1 MYKVLIGLEMHC
13 EISETNTKV
22 FSSAANTFTD
32 QPNTNIR
39 PVDMAFPG
47 TLPVINKEAVR
58 KSLMASIILNC
69 TQPEYVYFERKNY
82 YYPDLP
88 KGFQITQETKPAPIG
103 IYGKLKFECNGEEKE
118 IRINNLHLEEDA
130 ASSDHEGRSSKI
142 NYNRAGVPLLELVTE
157 PDLRSADE
165 AVAFLETM
173 RSIYQYAGISEAD
186 SKKGQIRCD
195 VNVSIMEADKDENDP
210 NNWGTKV
217 EIKNVN
223 SFGGVRDAIN
233 YEIER
238 QTELKEQG
246 RYDEVQQETRRWDE
260 DSMST
265 IRMRSKVDAIDY
277 KYFVEPNI
285 PKIKLSKDWVEQIRK
300 EIPKLAHERKETYIN
315 EYGISDYDAT
325 ILVKEKQTADFYE
338 ETISL
343 GADPKIASNWITTNL
358 LGSLNKLELTMDDIK
373 LTPQSLAQIIKLVDT
388 KEISSKQAKDVFQ
401 ECLTSG
407 KAPKEVVK
415 EKGMTQMSDAGEITK
430 IANEV
435 LDENPEIVEKYKSG
449 RTNVVDFLVGQIMKK
464 TRGTAN
470 PTMARST
477 MLEEIEKRWNRWKQT
492 NIEI

>member
-1 MYKVLIGLEMHC
+1 MKYKVMVGLEMHC

-22 FSSAANTFTD
+22 FSGAANQYTD
-32 QPNTNIR
+32 KPNVNIR

-47 TLPVINKEAVR
+47 TLPVVNKEAVR
-58 KSLMASIILNC
+58 KSLMASMILGC
-69 TQPEYVYFERKNY
+69 KQPEYIYFERKNY

-118 IRINNLHLEEDA
+118 VRVNNLHLEEDA
-130 ASSDHEGRSSKI
+130 ASSDHMARTSKI

-157 PDLRSADE
+157 PDIRSADE

-195 VNVSIMEADKDENDP
+195 VNVSLMDASKDESNP
-210 NNWGTKV
+210 ENWGTKI

-238 QTELKEQG
+238 QTDLIESGEYDKMEQ
-246 RYDEVQQETRRWDE
+246 QTRRWDE
-260 DSMST
+260 ESGTT
-265 IRMRSKVDAIDY
+265 IFMRSKVDAIDY

-285 PKIKLSKDWVEQIRK
+285 PKIKLSQDWLEQIRK
-300 EIPKLAHERKETYIN
+300 EIPKLANERKETYIN
-315 EYGISDYDAT
+315 EYGISNYDAT
-325 ILVKEKQTADFYE
+325 ILVKEKPVADFYE
-338 ETISL
+338 EAIKL
-343 GADPKIASNWITTNL
+343 GADPKSASNWITTNL
-358 LGSLNKLELTMDDIK
+358 LGSLNKLELTINDIT
-373 LTPQSLAQIIKLVDT
+373 LTPEMLASLIKLVED
-388 KEISSKQAKDVFQ
+388 KEISSKQAKEVFA

-407 KAPKEVVK
+407 KTPKEVVK
-415 EKGMTQMSDAGEITK
+415 EKGMMQMSDTSEIVR

-435 LDENPEIVEKYKSG
+435 LDENPDVIEQYKKG

-470 PTMARST
+470 PTIARST
-477 MLEEIEKRWNRWKQT
+477 MAEEIEKR
-492 NIEI
+492 